1 MGLVKDLLLLSSLF
15 VNFNYLLSEEMPN
28 ERVCVCGPV
37 QDSEFWRVVMLCI
50 SFVFIH
56 CTPKSIHSSGFEML
70 ENGWSS
76 REARTGSG
84 SGGNP
89 NEFFSVHRLWKARL
103 KFNCFHFNSACFRL
117 RTFLFCF
124 ELMLKICSD
133 ECPLIMSSAN
143 LTFGKL
149 SYGASFF
156 LFRPL
161 WNVKVQTRSSKVK
174 YYWYGPCRS
183 FVVSAYFPAIFG
195 ISLFVFVSFL
205 RRYSLF

>member
-1 MGLVKDLLLLSSLF
+1 
-15 VNFNYLLSEEMPN
+15 
-28 ERVCVCGPV
+28 
-37 QDSEFWRVVMLCI
+37 MLCI
-50 SFVFIH
+50 SFVSIH

-174 YYWYGPCRS
+174 YYCNGSLPFICCVR
-183 FVVSAYFPAIFG
+183 IF
-195 ISLFVFVSFL
+195 SNNFWNFTVCFCLFFEKIFIILIIPGS
-205 RRYSLF
+205 